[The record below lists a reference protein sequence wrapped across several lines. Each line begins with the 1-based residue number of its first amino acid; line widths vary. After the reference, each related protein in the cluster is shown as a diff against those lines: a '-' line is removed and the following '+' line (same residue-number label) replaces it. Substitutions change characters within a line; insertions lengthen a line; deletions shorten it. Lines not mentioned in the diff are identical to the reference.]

1 MVNKVSI
8 RRRTKKY
15 KIKKRKKKT
24 RKKGK
29 KRKMKGGG
37 LAAKFLG
44 FFNTAPKNESQ
55 NLENGKIVNGKIENG
70 KIVNDQDKKNCPQQK
85 GVFETINDFSK
96 EQVNTLKNSLN
107 DANAKIKKTA
117 TEQVGRTFSNIMDR
131 MVEKSEK
138 ENVCPCC
145 KRPYT
150 DKEKVPVN
158 YEKNENNA
166 NEKNENEKNAN
177 EKNENEKNEN
187 EKNENEKNEKDEF
200 MENLKKNNGIKSDA
214 ISLSMDAESL

>member
-37 LAAKFLG
+37 LADKFLG
-44 FFNTAPKNESQ
+44 FFNTAPKKESQ

-117 TEQVGRTFSNIMDR
+117 TEQVGRTFSNIMNR

-158 YEKNENNA
+158 YEKNEN
-166 NEKNENEKNAN
+166 

-187 EKNENEKNEKDEF
+187 EKNENEKNEF
-200 MENLKKNNGIKSDA
+200 MENFKKNNGIKPLDTDA
-214 ISLSMDAESL
+214 ISLSMDAKSL

>member
-37 LAAKFLG
+37 LADKFLG
-44 FFNTAPKNESQ
+44 FFNTAPKKESQ

-117 TEQVGRTFSNIMDR
+117 TEQVGRTFSNIMNR

-158 YEKNENNA
+158 YEKNEN
-166 NEKNENEKNAN
+166 EKNEN

-187 EKNENEKNEKDEF
+187 EKNENEKNENEKNEF
-200 MENLKKNNGIKSDA
+200 MENFKKNNGIKPLDTDA
-214 ISLSMDAESL
+214 ISLSMDAKSL

>member
-24 RKKGK
+24 KKKGK

-37 LAAKFLG
+37 LADKFLG
-44 FFNTAPKNESQ
+44 FFNTAPKKEPQ

-117 TEQVGRTFSNIMDR
+117 TDHVGRTFSNIMDR

-150 DKEKVPVN
+150 DKEKVPAPKAG
-158 YEKNENNA
+158 YEAPKAGYEAPKAGYEAPKAGDEANADIMKKLAENPKA
-166 NEKNENEKNAN
+166 
-177 EKNENEKNEN
+177 
-187 EKNENEKNEKDEF
+187 KDE
-200 MENLKKNNGIKSDA
+200 EPKAGDEAETAKDLSD
-214 ISLSMDAESL
+214 ERQQ

>member
-37 LAAKFLG
+37 LADKFLG

-166 NEKNENEKNAN
+166 NEKNENEKN
-177 EKNENEKNEN
+177 EKNENEKN

-200 MENLKKNNGIKSDA
+200 MENFKKNNGIKPLDTDA
-214 ISLSMDAESL
+214 ISLSMDAKSL

>member
-37 LAAKFLG
+37 LADKFLG
-44 FFNTAPKNESQ
+44 FFNTAPKKESQ

-117 TEQVGRTFSNIMDR
+117 TEQVGRTFSNIMNR

-158 YEKNENNA
+158 YEKNEN
-166 NEKNENEKNAN
+166 

-187 EKNENEKNEKDEF
+187 EKNEF
-200 MENLKKNNGIKSDA
+200 MENFKKNNGIKPLDTDA
-214 ISLSMDAESL
+214 ISLSMDAKSL